1 VLRVPDAHRA
11 PCRSPDPTGAAGS
24 RISHL
29 IAGCAETRVTTTDPD
44 ERPPE
49 PVTANLPLATGTGLA
64 VPEDPVQPA
73 EDPSAVVRRLTRLG
87 LGALLASTNAA
98 RTALGTSTST
108 QPSGEVTMGDVGLGA
123 LALAREASLNAGR
136 VAAAAARDAANVV
149 DPVVRQVGLLPG
161 VTPLVDAGRSSL
173 GNTLDAL
180 ADAGRVERQMAAD
193 ERSRVVERSLAAITD
208 GDVLPDVIDRL
219 ASNPDLL
226 VPVVASLLDR
236 LASEPTL
243 VEPLVDGVMVQ
254 MAADPDKLLALVG
267 QLLNPVMDQALPMT
281 LQQLSDDP
289 ATIRALIW
297 DQSGGLADE
306 LANSFRARTL
316 SADDAIDAVTSR
328 LWRRRRAARRSRD
341 AGAANANAV
350 ADMNA
355 NVNADV
361 AQDGVNP

>member
-1 VLRVPDAHRA
+1 MGLRVPDAHGA
-11 PCRSPDPTGAAGS
+11 PSYSPDPTGAARSSIG
-24 RISHL
+24 HL

-44 ERPPE
+44 ETPPG
-49 PVTANLPLATGTGLA
+49 PVTANLPVPAVATSTGLVVPDDPA
-64 VPEDPVQPA
+64 PPPEDPSV
-73 EDPSAVVRRLTRLG
+73 VVRRLTRLG
-87 LGALLASTNAA
+87 LGALLASATAA
-98 RTALGTSTST
+98 RTALGTSTSA
-108 QPSGEVTMGDVGLGA
+108 QPSRDGSMGDVGLGA

-136 VAAAAARDAANVV
+136 VAAAAARDAAHVV
-149 DPVVRQVGLLPG
+149 EPVVRQVGLLPG

-173 GNTLDAL
+173 ASTLDAL
-180 ADAGRVERQMAAD
+180 ADAGRMERQLAAD
-193 ERSRVVERSLAAITD
+193 ERSKVVDRLLAAITD
-208 GDVLPDVIDRL
+208 GGLLPDVIDSL

-236 LASEPTL
+236 LATEPTL

-267 QLLNPVMDQALPMT
+267 QLLNPVVDEALPIT

-289 ATIRALIW
+289 AAIRALIW

-306 LANSFRARTL
+306 MANSFRARTL

-328 LWRRRRAARRSRD
+328 LWRRRRVARRSRD
-341 AGAANANAV
+341 ADAANANA
-350 ADMNA
+350 
-355 NVNADV
+355 